1 MGDHAGDG
9 TSDIPAYLQ
18 SLLTVL
24 TETCTPPAYT
34 TLRINSLESNKDEI
48 FQHIQREISKIYKD
62 RDRDD
67 PVMYIHP
74 KLSEVI
80 VIESRGPNY
89 HHERSDKEVIVDL
102 ACGMAVLRGADIFV
116 QGIMGAP
123 TGMQVGDK
131 VSVYSD
137 VDGQCKKGLIKPF
150 TGKKIYVGNGVTKV
164 SREELFCSGKDLS
177 GVGILMTEPLYEA
190 PSLMEFCP
198 HLVFPQNLPSIVCSL
213 VLNPQPG
220 ETILDMCAAPG
231 GKTSHIATLIKNK
244 GRVIAFDKTIQ
255 KIEKIKK
262 NCNNWKITCV
272 EPYVCDATKSVDE
285 AADLSGGPPYPPG
298 CFDRILLD
306 GPCSALGQ
314 RPAYISKLNSNSLK
328 SYPTY
333 QRKIFTKAVDLLKP
347 GGVLV
352 YSTCTITL
360 EENEKLVAWALRTF
374 ENLKLEPQT
383 PHIGGCGR
391 CCDGLTEEDLK
402 KLQYF
407 DPCVSSHEDTIK
419 TVDNDTIGFFM
430 ARFTKIIGTNL
441 LRRIL
446 KKN

>member
-1 MGDHAGDG
+1 MQETG

-198 HLVFPQNLPSIVCSL
+198 HLVFPQNLPSI
-213 VLNPQPG
+213 
-220 ETILDMCAAPG
+220 
-231 GKTSHIATLIKNK
+231 
-244 GRVIAFDKTIQ
+244 GRVIAFDKTL
-255 KIEKIKK
+255 KKVEKIKK
-262 NCNNWKITCV
+262 NCDNWKITCV

-333 QRKIFTKAVDLLKP
+333 QRKLFTKAVDLLKP

-419 TVDNDTIGFFM
+419 TM
-430 ARFTKIIGTNL
+430 
-441 LRRIL
+441 
-446 KKN
+446 